1 MKEKKYKY
9 EWTVEETTTD
19 TRVWTVRAN
28 KKLTDEELQ
37 ELACSTEQV
46 PGGINEEDEE
56 KIKEFKISEENLVDV
71 IYEETIYGD
80 DAQWDYTLHT
90 TTASIEDELNAKER
104 LIKILKVKDK
114 GETNA

>member
-1 MKEKKYKY
+1 MPKFKY

-46 PGGINEEDEE
+46 PDEKYLEDEAE
-56 KIKEFKISEENLVDV
+56 VV
-71 IYEETIYGD
+71 YEETIYGD

-90 TTASIEDELNAKER
+90 TITSIEDELSEKER
-104 LIKILKVKDK
+104 LLKILKVKDK

>member
-19 TRVWTVRAN
+19 TRVWTVRSN
-28 KKLTDEELQ
+28 LKLTEQDLT

-46 PGGINEEDEE
+46 EGEGYLENE
-56 KIKEFKISEENLVDV
+56 SEVV
-71 IYEETIYGD
+71 YEETIYGD
-80 DAQWDYTLHT
+80 DAQWDFTLHT

-114 GETNA
+114 GEN

>member
-1 MKEKKYKY
+1 MPKFKY

-19 TRVWTVRAN
+19 TRVWTIRAN
-28 KKLTDEELQ
+28 RKLDNIELQ
-37 ELACSTEQV
+37 SLACSTEQV
-46 PGGINEEDEE
+46 EGEGYLENE
-56 KIKEFKISEENLVDV
+56 SEVV
-71 IYEETIYGD
+71 YEETIYGD
-80 DAQWDYTLHT
+80 DAQWDFTLHT